1 MRDALAPALARVRA
15 PLSLSFSLSLV
26 LSLPPPL
33 SPSLSL
39 IVFGHLQVIV
49 GLGALP
55 GKLGHLHTS
64 PGHLQV
70 SNGPAALPRLID
82 LGAQPRMVCA
92 HGVWVHSHR

>member
-26 LSLPPPL
+26 LSLSPPL

-55 GKLGHLHTS
+55 GKLVCQFGS
-64 PGHLQV
+64 MDPG
-70 SNGPAALPRLID
+70 N
-82 LGAQPRMVCA
+82 VC
-92 HGVWVHSHR
+92 W